1 MVVELNEDGNDG
13 VPANIP
19 ATKDGF
25 SSEQVKALGYAVA
38 IPKGRGKRKPS
49 FVTNLESGPFP
60 ILWTSGLD
68 SERWTDS
75 SPWAGEGGHVLFSDG
90 TVRWFEEAE

>member
-1 MVVELNEDGNDG
+1 MRTENDG

-38 IPKGRGKRKPS
+38 IPKGGEAKP
-49 FVTNLESGPFP
+49 E
-60 ILWTSGLD
+60 
-68 SERWTDS
+68 
-75 SPWAGEGGHVLFSDG
+75 VL
-90 TVRWFEEAE
+90 